1 MKNELYE
8 QAICSLLSKSDLA
21 NKDKEIV
28 KQCLLNAC
36 LIKENINE
44 MLEKNLYLDEKRNAA
59 VEASSSINDAIAY
72 MAVFAGRI
80 DVNIFMDFDN
90 GKYSFRKKEVDII
103 DEIDMLT
110 S

>member
-1 MKNELYE
+1 MKKELYE

-21 NKDKEIV
+21 SKDKEIV

-36 LIKENINE
+36 LIKEHINE

-59 VEASSSINDAIAY
+59 VEASSSINDAIA
-72 MAVFAGRI
+72 VFAGRI
-80 DVNIFMDFDN
+80 DVDIFMDFEN